1 MAQATGYDAA
11 TYSVTLP
18 PFPAEGPRSEWRPR
32 LDPESLGLFSVGTI
46 VSDYPLEAAGLEERR
61 LVQGVYI
68 YRNPQVRPRAWV
80 QSEMGGGGVWRP
92 VQSWEWSPN
101 RIAVVAQGPGS
112 LVFSEVFYPGWTAE
126 IDGAPAA
133 VGREDGIL
141 RAVSLTDG
149 MHSIVLEFRPWRI
162 GAGIAITLLTAASL
176 AILWIRR

>member
-1 MAQATGYDAA
+1 
-11 TYSVTLP
+11 
-18 PFPAEGPRSEWRPR
+18 
-32 LDPESLGLFSVGTI
+32 
-46 VSDYPLEAAGLEERR
+46 
-61 LVQGVYI
+61 
-68 YRNPQVRPRAWV
+68 
-80 QSEMGGGGVWRP
+80 